1 MGKPIILIV
10 DDDPQILKVLGRTL
24 AADGYEIIAA
34 AGPDEALAR
43 FDGTP
48 IFLIITDYTMNGA
61 NGVELL
67 EKVKGISPD
76 TIRMVMSGNQDFGIV
91 EQAVNRGRVDKF
103 IIKPWEN
110 ADLRSSV
117 KCAWKN
123 YELAGNNREL
133 LRLIEEN
140 NLSLKEIN
148 TRLEESVEER
158 TLDLRLA
165 NQRLEI
171 AVRFQKEL
179 LNIISHEVRT
189 PVNAI
194 SGYISLLREGA
205 FGEIPEEV
213 GRVLG
218 KMEINTGEIGEM
230 LDYLLH
236 SSRLEQ
242 GKIEKGDLAEINLK
256 SLIQEVLPL
265 VQPLAQ
271 LKGLGIEINYNEKT
285 PLITTDS
292 NRVKYILINL
302 LSNAVKY
309 TRKGGIEILA
319 APSLDSTGA
328 VVAVSDTG
336 IGIAETELP
345 LIFDKFYRGKNQAD
359 LAEKGLGLG
368 LAIVK
373 DYVRL
378 LSGRISVESQ
388 PGAGSTFTV
397 ELPVDFHFPRE
408 ESSEGTPGYLPRP
421 VPAPP
426 LN

>member
-1 MGKPIILIV
+1 MGKPKILLV
-10 DDDPQILKVLGRTL
+10 DDDPQILKILGRTL
-24 AADGYEIIAA
+24 AADGYEIITA
-34 AGPDEALAR
+34 AGPDEAVAR

-67 EKVKGISPD
+67 EKIKGISPD
-76 TIRMVMSGNQDFGIV
+76 TVRMVMSGRQDFEIV

-103 IIKPWEN
+103 ISKPWDN
-110 ADLRSSV
+110 AGLRNSV
-117 KCAWKN
+117 RDAWKN

-133 LRLIEEN
+133 LRLIEEK

-148 TRLEESVEER
+148 ARLEESVEER

-171 AVRFQKEL
+171 SVGFQKEL

-218 KMEINTGEIGEM
+218 KMDINTNEIGEM

-242 GKIEKGDLAEINLK
+242 GKIEKSDLAEINLK

-271 LKGLGIEINYNEKT
+271 LKGLGIEIKYNEKT
-285 PLITTDS
+285 PLLTTDP
-292 NRVKYILINL
+292 NRLKYILINL

-319 APSLDSTGA
+319 APSPDSTGA
-328 VVAVSDTG
+328 MVAVSDTG
-336 IGIAETELP
+336 IGIAETEQP
-345 LIFDKFYRGKNQAD
+345 FIFDKFYRVNNQAEQ
-359 LAEKGLGLG
+359 AEKGLGLG

-378 LSGRISVESQ
+378 LNGRISVESR

-397 ELPVDFHFPRE
+397 ELPVDFTFSGAENRE
-408 ESSEGTPGYLPRP
+408 EHTGALPSRLP
-421 VPAPP
+421 VPT

>member
-1 MGKPIILIV
+1 MGKQIILLV
-10 DDDPQILKVLGRTL
+10 DDDPQILKVLGKTL
-24 AADGYEIIAA
+24 TADGYEIITAS
-34 AGPDEALAR
+34 GPDEAVDR

-48 IFLIITDYTMNGA
+48 IFLIITDYTMKGA
-61 NGVELL
+61 NGVDLL

-91 EQAVNRGRVDKF
+91 EQAVNRGKVDKF
-103 IIKPWEN
+103 IIKPWDN

-123 YELAGNNREL
+123 YELTRNNREL
-133 LRLIEEN
+133 LGLIEEK

-148 TRLEESVEER
+148 ARLEESVEER

-171 AVRFQKEL
+171 AVGFQKEL
-179 LNIISHEVRT
+179 LNVISHEVRT

-205 FGEIPEEV
+205 FGEIPEQV
-213 GRVLG
+213 SQVLG
-218 KMEINTGEIGEM
+218 KMEINAHEIGEM

-242 GKIEKGDLAEINLK
+242 GKIEKSDLAEINLK
-256 SLIQEVLPL
+256 SLIQEVIPL

-271 LKGLGIEINYNEKT
+271 LKGLGIEIKYNEKT
-285 PLITTDS
+285 PLITTDP
-292 NRVKYILINL
+292 NRLKYILINL

-319 APSLDSTGA
+319 APGLDSTGVA
-328 VVAVSDTG
+328 VVVSDTG
-336 IGIAETELP
+336 IGIAETEQP
-345 LIFDKFYRGKNQAD
+345 FIFDKFYRVNNQAD
-359 LAEKGLGLG
+359 QAEKGLGLG

-378 LSGRISVESQ
+378 LNGWIRVESR
-388 PGAGSTFTV
+388 PGAGSTFIV
-397 ELPVDFHFPRE
+397 ELPVDFAFSRA
-408 ESSEGTPGYLPRP
+408 ESRVENPGYLPSRL
-421 VPAPP
+421 PAPP

>member
-1 MGKPIILIV
+1 MGNPIILIV

-24 AADGYEIIAA
+24 AADGYEIITA
-34 AGPDEALAR
+34 AGPDEAVAR

-67 EKVKGISPD
+67 EKIKAISPD
-76 TIRMVMSGNQDFGIV
+76 TVRMVMSGNQDFGIV

-117 KCAWKN
+117 RGAWKN
-123 YELAGNNREL
+123 YELVSHNREL
-133 LRLIEEN
+133 LRLIEEK

-148 TRLEESVEER
+148 ARLEESVEER
-158 TLDLRLA
+158 TLDFRLA

-171 AVRFQKEL
+171 AVGFQKEL

-194 SGYISLLREGA
+194 SGYISLLRENA
-205 FGEIPEEV
+205 FGEISEEV
-213 GRVLG
+213 GQVLG
-218 KMEINTGEIGEM
+218 KMDINTNEIGEM

-242 GKIEKGDLAEINLK
+242 GKIEKSDLAEINLK

-271 LKGLGIEINYNEKT
+271 LKGLGIEIKYNEKT
-285 PLITTDS
+285 PLITTDP

-319 APSLDSTGA
+319 APSLDSSG
-328 VVAVSDTG
+328 VVAAVSDTG
-336 IGIAETELP
+336 IGIAEKELP
-345 LIFDKFYRGKNQAD
+345 LIFNKFYRVDNQAEQ
-359 LAEKGLGLG
+359 AEKGLGLG

-378 LSGRISVESQ
+378 LNGRISVESR

-397 ELPVDFHFPRE
+397 ELPVDFIF
-408 ESSEGTPGYLPRP
+408 SSAENRAENTGDLPSRS
-421 VPAPP
+421 PAPP